1 MAKKV
6 NFKKLKGAKLD
17 ANAGGALLTA
27 TQEYTKVLLL
37 FLDEEQPIRDIFKA
51 HKGVMADI
59 AIAMA
64 GAGGAWAG
72 ASVWVSSLGFFSSI
86 AYSIGLISMPLWIPI
101 AGGVG
106 GITAASLGIRFLFS
120 SLSSQEKKHVIQL
133 SYHAAYLMALA
144 DQKLSQIERDLLENL
159 LLGTGL
165 SKKELD
171 KIVQNVPQTV
181 HDLVVPGSVPEVAR
195 RSILLSC
202 WQLALADGITPE
214 EEKTFQQLRLQLQ
227 VNASGES
234 LQHEADKL
242 TQQRIQA
249 SEALVSAVQAISPC
263 KGEHT
268 QYMIESLLSFNP
280 QAEARERLRSFA
292 NTSISIAS
300 AAATIAAMTTNSQE
314 LLRIVVKA
322 YVTARAYLGSDEQE
336 NISALQKNALTL
348 AGELG
353 LSSKETTNAVTIA
366 ENALLAEIK
375 NAEKVFS
382 QRQSS

>member
-6 NFKKLKGAKLD
+6 NVKKLKDVKFD
-17 ANAGGALLTA
+17 ANAGGAVLAA

-37 FLDEEQPIRDIFKA
+37 FLDEEKPIRDIFKA

-106 GITAASLGIRFLFS
+106 GITAASLGMRFLFS

-171 KIVQNVPQTV
+171 KIVENVPQTV
-181 HDLVVPGSVPEVAR
+181 HDLVVPGSVSKEAR

-227 VNASGES
+227 INASGES
-234 LQHEADKL
+234 LQHEANKL

-300 AAATIAAMTTNSQE
+300 AAATIAVMTTNSQE

-322 YVTARAYLGSDEQE
+322 YVTARAYLSSDEQE

-382 QRQSS
+382 QSQSS